1 MKGIILAGGLGTR
14 LYPATLSVCKQLLPV
29 YDKPMIFYP
38 LSVLMLANIKDILI
52 ISRKEDVN
60 KFKKLLGNGTSLG
73 IKITY
78 AIQNKPKGLV
88 DAFLIGKKF
97 IKKDN
102 VCLVLGDNLF
112 YGDGLP
118 KLLNDAINYVENKK
132 RAIIFSYKVSNP
144 SNYGVVKEKKNKILS
159 IVEKPK
165 NSKSKDAIIGLYIYP
180 NNVIKLSTKIKPSK
194 RGELEIT
201 DLNNLFLKEKK
212 LELRKFGRGIAWF
225 DTGSAENLY
234 EASQLIRIMEK
245 RIGYKIGCPEE
256 ISLNKKW
263 IGKKIYEKILKKY
276 EKSEYG
282 KYLKEIIK

>member
-52 ISRKEDVN
+52 ISRKEDLN
-60 KFKKLLGNGTSLG
+60 KFKKLLGNGNSLG

-88 DAFLIGKKF
+88 DAFLIGKEF

-132 RAIIFSYKVSNP
+132 KAIIFSYKVSNP
-144 SNYGVVKEKKNKILS
+144 SNYGVVKEKNNKILS

-165 NSKSKDAIIGLYIYP
+165 NSKSKDAIIGLYVYP

-256 ISLNKKW
+256 ISLNKEW
-263 IGKKIYEKILKKY
+263 IGKKTYEKIIKKY

>member
-52 ISRKEDVN
+52 ISTKEDLP
-60 KFKKLLGNGTSLG
+60 KFRKLLGNGELLG
-73 IKITY
+73 IKISY
-78 AIQNKPKGLV
+78 ATQNKPRGLA
-88 DAFLIGKKF
+88 DAFLVGRKF

-102 VCLVLGDNLF
+102 VCLILGDNLF

-118 KLLNDAINYVENKK
+118 SLLINSINYVKNKK
-132 RAIIFSYKVSNP
+132 KAIIFSYKVNNP
-144 SNYGVVKEKKNKILS
+144 SSYGIVKEKNNKIVS

-165 NSKSKDAIIGLYIYP
+165 NSKLNNAVIGLYLYP
-180 NNVIKLSTKIKPSK
+180 NKVINLATKIKISK

-201 DLNNLFLKEKK
+201 DLNNLFLKENK
-212 LELRKFGRGIAWF
+212 LELRKLGRGIAWF

-245 RIGYKIGCPEE
+245 RIGYKIGCIEE
-256 ISLNKKW
+256 IAFNKKW
-263 IGKKIYEKILKKY
+263 IGKKQYKKFIEKYKQ
-276 EKSEYG
+276 SEYG
-282 KYLKEIIK
+282 KYLLNIIK

>member
-52 ISRKEDVN
+52 ISRKEDLS
-60 KFKKLLGNGTSLG
+60 KFKRLLGNGSDLG

-78 AIQNKPKGLV
+78 AVQNQPKGLV
-88 DAFLIGKKF
+88 DAFIIGKKF

-102 VCLVLGDNLF
+102 VCLILGDNLF

-118 KLLNDAINYVENKK
+118 NLLNDAINYVEKNKK
-132 RAIIFSYKVSNP
+132 AIIFSYKVSNP
-144 SNYGVVKEKKNKILS
+144 SNYGVVIEKNNKVQS
-159 IVEKPK
+159 IIEKPK
-165 NSKSKDAIIGLYIYP
+165 NTKSKNAIIGLYVYP
-180 NNVIKLSTKIKPSK
+180 NKVIKLSKKIKPSK

-256 ISLNKKW
+256 ISFNKNW
-263 IGKKIYEKILKKY
+263 IGIKRYKKNINKY

-282 KYLKEIIK
+282 KYLKELIK

>member
-52 ISRKEDVN
+52 ISRKEDLS
-60 KFKKLLGNGTSLG
+60 KFKRILGNGSDLG

-78 AIQNKPKGLV
+78 AVQNQPKGLV
-88 DAFLIGKKF
+88 DAFIIGKKF

-118 KLLNDAINYVENKK
+118 NLLNDAINYVENNKK
-132 RAIIFSYKVSNP
+132 AIIFSYKVSNP
-144 SNYGVVKEKKNKILS
+144 SNYGVVIEKNNKVQS
-159 IVEKPK
+159 IIEKPK
-165 NSKSKDAIIGLYIYP
+165 NTKSKDAIIGLYIYP
-180 NNVIKLSTKIKPSK
+180 NKVIKLSKKIKPSK

-256 ISLNKKW
+256 ISFNKEW
-263 IGKKIYEKILKKY
+263 IGKKKYEKIIKKY